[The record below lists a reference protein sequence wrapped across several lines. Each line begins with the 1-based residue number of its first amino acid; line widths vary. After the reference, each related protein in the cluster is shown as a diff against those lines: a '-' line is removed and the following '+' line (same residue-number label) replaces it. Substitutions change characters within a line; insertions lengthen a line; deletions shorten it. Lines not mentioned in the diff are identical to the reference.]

1 MKGNIV
7 VFEDNMYKGRFTASD
22 FHCLVVNKGV
32 TDAQRERASL
42 ILIDGDIVKIGD
54 LKAYVDYGD
63 AYTSNEVMDIGSL
76 KNPESGLTELARYV
90 FEVGD
95 AVTAKE
101 NFTAEFRSSGV
112 PVVVKRGDIFIITS
126 FRRNG
131 NQAVLQSSKYGSDIL
146 ALVSNLGILLKRG
159 PL

>member
-7 VFEDNMYKGRFTASD
+7 IFEDNVYKGRFTATE
-22 FHCLVVNKGV
+22 FFNLTENNG
-32 TDAQRERASL
+32 TPRYQRDIAFQV
-42 ILIDGDIVKIGD
+42 LIDGRIVKIGEV
-54 LKAYVDYGD
+54 KAYIDYGD
-63 AYTSNEVMDIGSL
+63 AHTSNEVMDVGCL
-76 KNPESGLTELARYV
+76 KNPESGLPELARYV

-112 PVVVKRGDIFIITS
+112 PVVVERGDIFTITS

-131 NQAVLQSSKYGSDIL
+131 NQAVLQSSKYGGDIL
-146 ALVSNLGILLKRG
+146 ALVSNLGILLKREF
-159 PL
+159 L